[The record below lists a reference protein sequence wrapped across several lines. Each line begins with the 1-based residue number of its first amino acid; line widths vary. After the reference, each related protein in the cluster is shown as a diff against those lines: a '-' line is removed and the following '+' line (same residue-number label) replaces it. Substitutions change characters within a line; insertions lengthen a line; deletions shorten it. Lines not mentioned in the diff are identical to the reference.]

1 MDFQDIL
8 EAINHLDKE
17 KLGLLRQ
24 HIQVR
29 EQLSQSDGI
38 DNPHVWIQKFREAL
52 DSLEPLP
59 DDVWDEIEWAM
70 NVEFIEPFEDE
81 D

>member
-8 EAINHLDKE
+8 EAINRLDKE

-24 HIQVR
+24 HIQQR
-29 EQLSQSDGI
+29 EQLTQSDTL
-38 DNPHVWIQKFREAL
+38 DNPHVWIQKFHEAL
-52 DSLEPLP
+52 ASLEPLP

-70 NVEFIEPFEDE
+70 NVEVIEPFEDE